1 MQLFVDFQDSTW
13 NVHALDSD
21 REWLGLSVTE
31 LKTLFDE
38 YNVEDVASSEAV
50 RANAMLSAT
59 LTDAMQVVG
68 DRIQSFRDAQAANEK
83 YWAEYE
89 KRG

>member
-21 REWLGLSVTE
+21 REWFGLSVTE

-83 YWAEYE
+83 
-89 KRG
+89 

>member
-1 MQLFVDFQDSTW
+1 MQLFVDFQDGLW
-13 NVHALDSD
+13 NAHSLTSD
-21 REWLGLSVTE
+21 HEWLRLTATE

-68 DRIQSFRDAQAANEK
+68 DRIQSFRDA
-83 YWAEYE
+83 
-89 KRG
+89 